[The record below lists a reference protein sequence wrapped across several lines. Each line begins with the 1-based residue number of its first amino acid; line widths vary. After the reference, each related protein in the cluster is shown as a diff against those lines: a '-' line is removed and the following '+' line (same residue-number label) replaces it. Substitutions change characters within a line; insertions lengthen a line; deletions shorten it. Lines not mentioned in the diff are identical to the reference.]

1 MKLVL
6 HHANLRPA
14 ESLRRLL
21 ESALAALLPFA
32 RIEEALAGKP
42 VRLARIETTTLRG
55 ALPDAAPA
63 LSLDE
68 LNALKPEAFFL
79 RLYQQRF
86 GSDAPPELMAAFGE
100 LLDAPFEEGAA

>member
-1 MKLVL
+1 VALP
-6 HHANLRPA
+6 ARAGAARRARAGLR
-14 ESLRRLL
+14 
-21 ESALAALLPFA
+21 A

-68 LNALKPEAFFL
+68 LNALKPEAFFC
-79 RLYQQRF
+79 
-86 GSDAPPELMAAFGE
+86 GSTSSASAATRR
-100 LLDAPFEEGAA
+100 PS